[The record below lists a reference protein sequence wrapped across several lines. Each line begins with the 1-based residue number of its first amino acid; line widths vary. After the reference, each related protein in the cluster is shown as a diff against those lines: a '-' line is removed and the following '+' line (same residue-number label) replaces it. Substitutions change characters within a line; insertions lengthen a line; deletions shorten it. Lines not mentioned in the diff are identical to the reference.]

1 MPQGDLRAAA
11 KRIAAGGRK
20 KPNPRGRQRLPLCPR
35 GRRPFPIPKLAAQTL
50 RTSGP
55 LLRNAQL
62 REPQCASDQPSALKP
77 LRPPALNSLG
87 RRTTAL
93 AFGCDRRNLN
103 IEDTTPSKFKQR
115 RRIDVAFFW
124 QNEPNPLPPKT
135 CRLRAT
141 NGTLFESD
149 DGDEGWKLS
158 KNIGVLQFGYT

>member
-103 IEDTTPSKFKQR
+103 PRTPRPANSSNGGGSTWPSFGRMNPIRYRPRRAVFAPQTGRFSK
-115 RRIDVAFFW
+115 
-124 QNEPNPLPPKT
+124 
-135 CRLRAT
+135 
-141 NGTLFESD
+141 SD

-158 KNIGVLQFGYT
+158 KNTGVLQFGYT